1 MPDMTPIRLMYRLES
16 WYIKVNQAKGAKL
29 KTVITTVFTVVSL
42 FTLIGCQPQ
51 AKEKKL
57 SPDGKVLLAVDFHKG
72 KTIRYKFLSRR
83 DIELDWGAMKGDTTK
98 AKVDKVFEL
107 VEMVVA
113 YTPVEVDPFGLTTI
127 NATCESIKVDQT
139 APTGRQSGRKDAV
152 ETFAGKTFTFTVNA
166 AGKIEDNSQLE
177 QLIKEAGK
185 NAFRP
190 GDGGKKVKEPD
201 MIGDFIATQWF
212 LWNSISSIEKP
223 ADGVSIGRT
232 WNSQLSVPVSM
243 ILIQARNVAYSLAE
257 IRRSDKGRLA
267 VIRSTYS
274 LPEVTPR
281 IWPLPYSGTFHQM
294 SGRFGFLRGY
304 KALSLEG
311 QGEELFNID
320 AGRIERY
327 NQQYQMQLRST
338 LPMGISGIVPITLE
352 QNLSM
357 ELLEDSQT
365 PKK

>member
-1 MPDMTPIRLMYRLES
+1 M
-16 WYIKVNQAKGAKL
+16 
-29 KTVITTVFTVVSL
+29 KTTITTIIFAIVL
-42 FTLIGCQPQ
+42 LITLTGCQPQ
-51 AKEKKL
+51 VEEKKL
-57 SPDGKVLLAVDFHKG
+57 LPEGKTLLAVDFEQG
-72 KTIRYKFLSRR
+72 KTLTYKFLSRR
-83 DIELDWGAMKGDTTK
+83 DIEINWGALKGDPNK
-98 AKVDKVFEL
+98 GKVDKVFES

-113 YTPVEVDPFGLTTI
+113 YTPIEVDPFGLTTI
-127 NATCESIKVDQT
+127 KATCESIKVNQT
-139 APTGRQSGRKDAV
+139 APTGRQAGRKDAV

-166 AGKIEDNSQLE
+166 AGKIEDNPQLE
-177 QLIKEAGK
+177 QLIKEAGQ

-190 GDGGKKVKEPD
+190 DDGGKKVKEPD

-223 ADGVSIGRT
+223 ADGVSIGQT
-232 WNSQLSVPVSM
+232 WNSQLSVPVTM
-243 ILIQARNVAYSLAE
+243 ILIQARNVAYTLAE
-257 IRRSDKGRLA
+257 IRSSDKGRLA

-274 LPEVTPR
+274 LPDVTPR
-281 IWPLPYSGTFHQM
+281 IWPLPYSGTFNQM

-338 LPMGISGIVPITLE
+338 LPMGISGVIPITVN
-352 QNLSM
+352 QNLTM
-357 ELLEDSQT
+357 ELLED
-365 PKK
+365 